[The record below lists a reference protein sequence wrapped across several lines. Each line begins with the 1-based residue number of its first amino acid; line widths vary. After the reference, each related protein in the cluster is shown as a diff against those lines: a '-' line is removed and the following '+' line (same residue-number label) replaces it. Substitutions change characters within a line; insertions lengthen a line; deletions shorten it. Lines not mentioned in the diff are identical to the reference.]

1 MATILV
7 VDDDQLI
14 VDMIS
19 TFLRLLGHE
28 VVEAY
33 SSRQAHD
40 RLAYSEP
47 DAVLLD
53 IMLPDSDGIELC
65 QELRANPITAQVP
78 IIMISAW
85 EPPKISEALS
95 AGANGYL
102 KKPINMQSLR
112 DALSNID
119 IASSR

>member
-1 MATILV
+1 MAKILV

-14 VDMIS
+14 VDMLT

-28 VVEAY
+28 VIEAY
-33 SSRQAHD
+33 SVRQAQD
-40 RLAYSEP
+40 RLAYAEP

-65 QELRANPITAQVP
+65 REVRANTNTAHLPV
-78 IIMISAW
+78 IMISAW
-85 EPPKISEALS
+85 EPPKINEALD

-112 DALSNID
+112 EALQGVN
-119 IASSR
+119 IASVR